1 MNESI
6 FLVDREDYKALVERL
21 KVEKIR
27 TEKIEEREYTIIKI
41 FGIDSEECI
50 CSRKTYNNGSK
61 PEEYYIF
68 KFPEDDEWGPPIP
81 KKKIV
86 LETKEEVQ
94 TFFNILSQIQKEKNK
109 ENNE

>member
-6 FLVDREDYKALVERL
+6 FLVEREDYKALVERL

-27 TEKIEEREYTIIKI
+27 TEKIEEREYTIIKV
-41 FGIDSEECI
+41 FGIDSDECI
-50 CSRKTYNNGSK
+50 CSRKTYREGANK

-68 KFPEDDEWGPPIP
+68 KLPEPDEWGDAIP
-81 KKKIV
+81 KRKII

-94 TFFNILSQIQKEKNK
+94 AFFDVLSKLRKEHEQNG
-109 ENNE
+109 